1 MNQPTDETPT
11 APAADPDPRGERV
24 AAAVQTWQRHL
35 VDLGGRNTLLWYR
48 DLPTGTLDLSTAH
61 PGGLAMLLAGR
72 PTRLSDLV
80 REPAALDEARRRAR
94 TIRSKT
100 VELSEERG
108 IAAGFIAIG
117 MATWTVRGA
126 NRPPAAPVL
135 LRPCVLRPTGAAR
148 EDFDLDLGN
157 DVEFNPVL
165 EHYLRSEQGIDF
177 DTDALED
184 LASSGSTFD
193 PYPVYERLK
202 QLCKGVPDFAI
213 TPRLVVGTFSYAKL
227 PMVADLAAQG
237 SSLADHDVVAALAGD
252 PGALRAVR
260 TQVPEFPADADP
272 SHELLI
278 LDADSTQQAAIDAV
292 RSGAHLVIKGPPG
305 TGKSQ
310 TIANLIA
317 SLAGEGKRVLFVAEK
332 RAAIDAVLGRLHS
345 VGLSDLVLD
354 AYDGA
359 SNKRRLAQE
368 FGKALERG
376 TTTTEPDTADLER
389 DLVDRRATLVEH
401 SKALHEV
408 RQPWGV
414 SAHQAQE
421 AIATLGAARHSPTSR
436 VRVRGQQLADLDRRR
451 VQELGRQLTEAA
463 SLGAWSTDAGTD
475 PWFGA
480 RIPTS
485 EEAVRAREVS
495 SRLAEGQ
502 LQDVEQT
509 MTEVFA
515 EVNLPKAERVGD
527 WGVVLDSVSRV
538 RDTLEVFR
546 PEVFDIPLGD
556 LVAATGS
563 KSYRSEHDVDLGLYS
578 RWRLRRQARSLL
590 RPGPPPA
597 DLHGALV
604 GAQQQRTSWQAMAGA
619 GGRPEIPLDLDRARA
634 AYESLAE
641 DLRWLGERLAPTA
654 AGGDLM
660 GTPLPELQQRMA
672 DLAARPE
679 RLTVVPRVL
688 GALDALRAAGMGPL
702 VDDLARRGVE
712 ADHVS
717 AELDFVWWTSLSED
731 LVVRDSRYGAH
742 DGAQLQRVAAE
753 YVAADHAHLAASADR
768 VRAGAARRLREVL
781 ADHPEQEALVRAEA
795 GKSRRHR
802 PLRELL
808 PKAGETLTAAK
819 PAWAMSP
826 LVVASVL
833 PPGRWFDVV
842 IFDEASQIPP
852 AQAVSAISRA
862 HQVVVAGDERQ
873 LPPTNF
879 FTSAVDEDLAPDSDT
894 LTEGFESVL
903 DVLTAALPTRRLSW
917 HYRSLDERLVAFAN
931 REMYDGSLVTFPGT
945 GTDAVVRLESVEGSG
960 VVAPGEEAIES
971 TEAEVDRVVALVL
984 EHARTRPRESLG
996 VIALGIKHAT
1006 RLDDALRK
1014 ALLGA
1019 EGVGDFFDED
1029 RRERF
1034 FVKNLERVQGD
1045 ERDAIIL
1052 SVGYG
1057 KTPHG
1062 RVLHRFGPLNLEGG
1076 ERRLNVAITRARRR
1090 MTVVS
1095 SLLASDLDPTRLKAR
1110 GAVMLRDF
1118 LLYAA
1123 DGTLPGPVTQPST
1136 SEPVAVVTGED
1147 SSPEAG
1153 AEPTSATVDAPADP
1167 LPATPAP
1174 PLGGLVR
1181 AEFARRLRESGL
1193 VVHEAFGGAGHPVD
1207 LAVEDPDRP
1216 GVVLVA
1222 VETDGP
1228 AYAAMQSTRDRD
1240 RLRGEQ
1246 LSRLGWEHLRVW
1258 TTDLFRDPARDVS
1271 RVHAAV
1277 QRAASRRRA
1286 QELVSGAVVPAIITP
1301 TAQDDLARPDE
1312 VAPPVDA
1319 VAIEPEAGQ
1328 PESAEPESAE
1338 PEPEAAELPAPEVGA
1353 GDPEASQPAAE
1364 AQLAFDGLVADDF
1377 APAPDQ
1383 AARKRRVR
1391 GRRATSK
1398 PTNTQP
1404 GLQLPGP
1411 AVADQDATPEA
1422 KAPVTESAE
1431 ASAQPKAPEQTKD
1444 DTDAGWGEAPTE
1456 SAYDRWLREQRP
1468 PHWGS
1473 D

>member
-11 APAADPDPRGERV
+11 APAADSDPRGERV
-24 AAAVQTWQRHL
+24 AAAVKTWQRHL

-48 DLPTGTLDLSTAH
+48 DLPSGTLDLTTAH

-100 VELSEERG
+100 LELSEERG

-126 NRPPAAPVL
+126 SRPPAAPVL
-135 LRPCVLRPTGAAR
+135 LRSCVLRPTGAAR

-157 DVEFNPVL
+157 DVELNPVL
-165 EHYLRSEQGIDF
+165 EHYLRSEQGLELDSE
-177 DTDALED
+177 ALED
-184 LASSGSTFD
+184 LATTGANFD
-193 PYPVYERLK
+193 PYPVYE
-202 QLCKGVPDFAI
+202 QLTKLCSAVPDFHV

-237 SSLADHDVVAALAGD
+237 SALADHDVVAALAGD

-260 TQVPEFPADADP
+260 TQVPESPADADP

-310 TIANLIA
+310 TIANLVA

-332 RAAIDAVLGRLHS
+332 RAAIDAVLSRLEG
-345 VGLSDLVLD
+345 VGLGDLVLD

-359 SNKRRLAQE
+359 SNKRRLAQQ
-368 FGKALERG
+368 FGAALERG
-376 TTTTEPDTADLER
+376 TATREPDTTEIER
-389 DLVDRRATLVEH
+389 TLVERRATLVDH
-401 SKALHEV
+401 AAALHEV

-421 AIATLGAARHSPTSR
+421 AIATLSDTAHPPTSR
-436 VRVRGQQLADLDRRR
+436 VRLRGEQLAGLDRRR
-451 VQELGRQLTEAA
+451 VQELGRELTEAA
-463 SLGAWSTDAGTD
+463 SLGAWSTGADTD

-480 RIPTS
+480 RIATS
-485 EEAVRAREVS
+485 EEALRARDIT
-495 SRLAEGQ
+495 SRLSQGE

-509 MTEVFA
+509 MVEVFS
-515 EVNLPKAERVGD
+515 EVSLPQAERVSD
-527 WGVVLDSVSRV
+527 WGAVLESVGRV

-563 KSYRSEHDVDLGLYS
+563 KAYREADGVALGAYA

-597 DLHGALV
+597 DLHAALLD
-604 GAQQQRTSWQAMAGA
+604 AQQQRTSWQAMAGA
-619 GGRPEIPLDLDRARA
+619 GGRPEIPVDLDRART
-634 AYESLAE
+634 AYRAVAD
-641 DLRWLGERLAPTA
+641 DLTWLGERLATTP

-660 GTPLPELQQRMA
+660 GAPLPELRMRMA
-672 DLAARPE
+672 ELDARPD

-688 GALDALRAAGMGPL
+688 GVLDDLRASGLGAL

-712 ADHVS
+712 PDDVA
-717 AELDFVWWTSLSED
+717 AEMDFVWWTSLSED
-731 LVVRDSRYGAH
+731 LVVRDPRYGAH
-742 DGAQLQRVAAE
+742 DGAQLQRVARE
-753 YVAADHAHLAASADR
+753 YVAADHAHLQASAER
-768 VRAGAARRLREVL
+768 VRAGAGRRLREVL

-802 PLRELL
+802 PLRDLL
-808 PKAGETLTAAK
+808 PRAGETLTAAK

-873 LPPTNF
+873 LPPTSF
-879 FTSAVDEDLAPDSDT
+879 FTSAVDEELATDNDT

-917 HYRSLDERLVAFAN
+917 HYRSLDERLIAFAN
-931 REMYDGSLVTFPGT
+931 REMYDGSLVTFPGR
-945 GTDAVVRLESVEGSG
+945 GTDPVVRLEPVDGSG
-960 VVAPGEEAIES
+960 VVQPGEEAIES
-971 TEAEVDRVVALVL
+971 TEAEVSRVVELVL
-984 EHARTRPRESLG
+984 EHARTRPQESLG

-1006 RLDDALRK
+1006 RLDDALRR
-1014 ALLGA
+1014 ALLEA
-1019 EGVGDFFDED
+1019 DGVGDFFDED
-1029 RRERF
+1029 RPERF

-1110 GAVMLRDF
+1110 GAVMLRDY
-1118 LLYAA
+1118 LAYAA
-1123 DGTLPGPVTQPST
+1123 DGSLPGAHTDAGSVADPAETGEAMAPAEVADAPAELLDAPDEDSTAPVP
-1136 SEPVAVVTGED
+1136 EAVAAEALPVVTGG
-1147 SSPEAG
+1147 P
-1153 AEPTSATVDAPADP
+1153 
-1167 LPATPAP
+1167 
-1174 PLGGLVR
+1174 VR
-1181 AEFARRLRESGL
+1181 AEFARRLRQSGL
-1193 VVHEAFGGAGHPVD
+1193 VVHEAFGGAGHPID
-1207 LAVEDPDRP
+1207 LAVEDPERP
-1216 GVVLVA
+1216 GQVLVA
-1222 VETDGP
+1222 VETDGLE
-1228 AYAAMQSTRDRD
+1228 YAAMHSTRDRD

-1246 LSRLGWEHLRVW
+1246 LERLGWEHLRVW

-1277 QRAASRRRA
+1277 QRAAARRA
-1286 QELVSGAVVPAIITP
+1286 VEEA
-1301 TAQDDLARPDE
+1301 ARPRRATAAATRLE
-1312 VAPPVDA
+1312 PQPPVVVEQQPAPP
-1319 VAIEPEAGQ
+1319 E
-1328 PESAEPESAE
+1328 
-1338 PEPEAAELPAPEVGA
+1338 APE
-1353 GDPEASQPAAE
+1353 E
-1364 AQLAFDGLVADDF
+1364 AQLTFDGLEAEPDEF
-1377 APAPDQ
+1377 TPAPDVG
-1383 AARKRRVR
+1383 ARKRRVR

-1398 PTNTQP
+1398 P
-1404 GLQLPGP
+1404 
-1411 AVADQDATPEA
+1411 
-1422 KAPVTESAE
+1422 
-1431 ASAQPKAPEQTKD
+1431 EQTKD
-1444 DTDAGWGEAPTE
+1444 DTDAGWGERE
-1456 SAYDRWLREQRP
+1456 DLSAHDRWLFEQRP
-1468 PHWGS
+1468 PHWGR

>member
-1 MNQPTDETPT
+1 VTPPTDETSAVPQSSGDALPPT
-11 APAADPDPRGERV
+11 RPTEQADEPQPDADPRGTRV
-24 AAAVQTWQRHL
+24 AEAVKAWQRHL

-48 DLPTGTLDLSTAH
+48 DLPSGTLDLTTAH

-94 TIRSKT
+94 VIRAKT
-100 VELSEERG
+100 LELSEERG

-117 MATWTVRGA
+117 MASWAVRGA
-126 NRPPAAPVL
+126 SRAPAAPVL
-135 LRPCVLRPTGAAR
+135 LRSCVLKPTGAAR

-165 EHYLRSEQGIDF
+165 EHYLRSEQGLEL
-177 DTDALED
+177 DTSALEE
-184 LASSGSTFD
+184 LANASGAFD
-193 PYPVYERLK
+193 PHPVYAELAK
-202 QLCKGVPDFAI
+202 LCRSVPEFSVA
-213 TPRLVVGTFSYAKL
+213 PRLVVGTFSYAKL

-237 SSLADHDVVAALAGD
+237 DSLADHDVVAALAGD

-260 TQVPEFPADADP
+260 ASVPDSPADSDP
-272 SHELLI
+272 AHELLI

-332 RAAIDAVLGRLHS
+332 RAAIDAVLSRLDG
-345 VGLSDLVLD
+345 VGLGDLVLD

-368 FGKALERG
+368 FGAALDRG
-376 TTTTEPDTADLER
+376 TQSQDPDTSEIER
-389 DLVDRRATLVEH
+389 ALVDRRQTLVQH
-401 SKALHEV
+401 AAALHEV

-421 AIATLGAARHSPTSR
+421 AISRLGHLAHPPTSR
-436 VRVRGQQLADLDRRR
+436 VRVRGEQLASLDRQR

-463 SLGAWSTDAGTD
+463 SLGAWSTQEGTD

-480 RIPTS
+480 RIATS
-485 EEAVRAREVS
+485 EEAVRARDIT
-495 SRLAEGQ
+495 SRLSQGG

-509 MTEVFA
+509 MHDVFSEVS
-515 EVNLPKAERVGD
+515 LPQADRVGD
-527 WGVVLDSVSRV
+527 WGNVLDSVGRV

-546 PEVFDIPLGD
+546 PEIFDIPLGD
-556 LVAATGS
+556 LVAATAKKGERDAS
-563 KSYRSEHDVDLGLYS
+563 GQTLGWYS

-590 RPGPPPA
+590 RPGPPPP
-597 DLHGALV
+597 DLHAALLD
-604 GAQQQRTSWQAMAGA
+604 AQVQRNAWQQMAGA
-619 GGRPEIPLDLDRARA
+619 GGRPEIPVDLDRARA
-634 AYESLAE
+634 AYASVSSDLAWLSE
-641 DLRWLGERLAPTA
+641 RLTATHRGGDLFSATLVELQERLA
-654 AGGDLM
+654 
-660 GTPLPELQQRMA
+660 EL
-672 DLAARPE
+672 DARPD
-679 RLTVVPRVL
+679 RLTVVPQVL
-688 GALDALRAAGMGPL
+688 GALDALREAGMGAF
-702 VDDLARRGVE
+702 VDDLARRGVGPDDV
-712 ADHVS
+712 A
-717 AELDFVWWTSLSED
+717 AELEFVWWTSLSED
-731 LVVRDSRYGAH
+731 LIVRDPRYGAH
-742 DGAQLQRVAAE
+742 DGAQLQRVARE
-753 YVAADHAHLAASADR
+753 YVAADHAHLRASADR
-768 VRAGAARRLREVL
+768 VRAGAGRRLREVL
-781 ADHPEQEALVRAEA
+781 ADHPDQEALVRAEA

-808 PKAGETLTAAK
+808 PKAAETLTAAK

-879 FTSAVDEDLAPDSDT
+879 FTAAVDEEGAPETDA

-960 VVAPGEEAIES
+960 VIQSGEEAIES
-971 TEAEVDRVVALVL
+971 TEAEVSRVVELVL
-984 EHARTRPRESLG
+984 DHARTRPQESLG
-996 VIALGIKHAT
+996 VIALGIRHAT
-1006 RLDDALRK
+1006 RLDDALRR
-1014 ALLGA
+1014 ALA
-1019 EGVGDFFDED
+1019 SDAAAGVGDFFDED
-1029 RRERF
+1029 RPERF

-1076 ERRLNVAITRARRR
+1076 ERRLNVAITRSRRR

-1095 SLLASDLDPTRLKAR
+1095 SLVASDLDPARLKSR
-1110 GAVMLRDF
+1110 GSVMLRDF
-1118 LLYAA
+1118 LAYAA
-1123 DGTLPGPVTQPST
+1123 DGTFPSPDPALAQEGGRSTAPEHEGSGSVDT
-1136 SEPVAVVTGED
+1136 S
-1147 SSPEAG
+1147 
-1153 AEPTSATVDAPADP
+1153 SASDP
-1167 LPATPAP
+1167 L
-1174 PLGGLVR
+1174 R
-1181 AEFARRLRESGL
+1181 AEFARRLRDTGL
-1193 VVHEAFGGAGHPVD
+1193 VVHESYGSAGQPID
-1207 LAVEDPDRP
+1207 LAVEDPDHP
-1216 GVVLVA
+1216 GHVLVA

-1228 AYAAMQSTRDRD
+1228 AYAAMRSSRDRD
-1240 RLRGEQ
+1240 RLRAEQ
-1246 LSRLGWEHLRVW
+1246 LGRLGWMHVRVW
-1258 TTDLFRDPARDVS
+1258 TTDLFRDPARDVA
-1271 RVHAAV
+1271 RVNAAV
-1277 QRAASRRRA
+1277 QQAVANRPSATAAVAGATAPATAPSTDHPAGHEA
-1286 QELVSGAVVPAIITP
+1286 QEMLPMSEGVEPVPQSDEARTTVPPADEFSPPADEGARARRVRGRKAKRVPQP
-1301 TAQDDLARPDE
+1301 TLLE
-1312 VAPPVDA
+1312 
-1319 VAIEPEAGQ
+1319 
-1328 PESAEPESAE
+1328 E
-1338 PEPEAAELPAPEVGA
+1338 PEPEAEPSEPTPTPPE
-1353 GDPEASQPAAE
+1353 P
-1364 AQLAFDGLVADDF
+1364 
-1377 APAPDQ
+1377 
-1383 AARKRRVR
+1383 
-1391 GRRATSK
+1391 
-1398 PTNTQP
+1398 
-1404 GLQLPGP
+1404 
-1411 AVADQDATPEA
+1411 ATPEEPEPEPVPPPWTGQPEPAQSEPAEPEPTKPESTKPESTKPGTA
-1422 KAPVTESAE
+1422 K
-1431 ASAQPKAPEQTKD
+1431 PEQTKD
-1444 DTDAGWGEAPTE
+1444 DTDAGWGETHDE
-1456 SAYDRWLREQRP
+1456 SAYDRYLREQRP
-1468 PHWGS
+1468 PHWGH

>member
-1 MNQPTDETPT
+1 MTPPTDETPA
-11 APAADPDPRGERV
+11 APQPSGDAIPPTRHTEQEGAPQAADSANTAEAPDADPRGTRV
-24 AAAVQTWQRHL
+24 AEAVKVWQRHL

-48 DLPTGTLDLSTAH
+48 DLPAGTLDLTSAH

-94 TIRSKT
+94 TIRAKT
-100 VELSEERG
+100 LELSEERG

-117 MATWTVRGA
+117 MASWAVRGA
-126 NRPPAAPVL
+126 SRAPAAPVL
-135 LRPCVLRPTGAAR
+135 LRSCVLKPTGAAR

-157 DVEFNPVL
+157 DVELNPVL
-165 EHYLRSEQGIDF
+165 EHYLRSEQGLDL
-177 DTDALED
+177 DTGALEE
-184 LASSGSTFD
+184 LATTSGAFD
-193 PYPVYERLK
+193 PHPVYAELTRL
-202 QLCKGVPDFAI
+202 CASVPEFSVM
-213 TPRLVVGTFSYAKL
+213 PRLVVGTFSYAKL

-237 SSLADHDVVAALAGD
+237 DSLADHDVVAALAGD

-260 TQVPEFPADADP
+260 TSVPDSPADSDP
-272 SHELLI
+272 AHELLI

-332 RAAIDAVLGRLHS
+332 RAAIDAVLSRLDG
-345 VGLSDLVLD
+345 VGLGDLVLD

-359 SNKRRLAQE
+359 SNKRRLAKE
-368 FGKALERG
+368 FGAALERG
-376 TTTTEPDTADLER
+376 TQVQDPDTTEIEQV
-389 DLVDRRATLVEH
+389 LVDRRATLVEH
-401 SKALHEV
+401 AAALHEV

-421 AIATLGAARHSPTSR
+421 AISTLSGLAHPPTSR
-436 VRVRGQQLADLDRRR
+436 IRVRGEQLAGLDRQR

-463 SLGAWSTDAGTD
+463 SLGAWSTEQGSD

-480 RIPTS
+480 RILTS
-485 EEAVRAREVS
+485 EEAVRARDIT
-495 SRLAEGQ
+495 SRLSQGG

-509 MTEVFA
+509 MQEVFT
-515 EVNLPKAERVGD
+515 EVNLPQAERVGD
-527 WGVVLDSVSRV
+527 WGAVLDSVGRV

-546 PEVFDIPLGD
+546 PEIFDIPLAD
-556 LVAATGS
+556 LVAATGD
-563 KSYRSEHDVDLGLYS
+563 KADRDANGLALGWYS

-597 DLHGALV
+597 DLHAALV
-604 GAQQQRTSWQAMAGA
+604 DAQTQRTAWQQLAGA
-619 GGRPEIPLDLDRARA
+619 GGRPEIPVDLDRARTAYTAVA
-634 AYESLAE
+634 A
-641 DLRWLGERLAPTA
+641 DLTWLGERLTA
-654 AGGDLM
+654 THRGGDLFGM
-660 GTPLPELQQRMA
+660 TLPELRER
-672 DLAARPE
+672 LAELDARPD
-679 RLTVVPRVL
+679 RLTVVPQVL
-688 GALDALRAAGMGPL
+688 GVLDALREAGMGAL

-712 ADHVS
+712 PDDVA
-717 AELDFVWWTSLSED
+717 AELDFVWWASLSED
-731 LVVRDSRYGAH
+731 LIVRDPRYGAH
-742 DGAQLQRVAAE
+742 DGAQLQRVARE
-753 YVAADHAHLAASADR
+753 YVAADHAHLRASADR
-768 VRAGAARRLREVL
+768 VRAGAGRRLREVL

-802 PLRELL
+802 SLRDLL
-808 PKAGETLTAAK
+808 PKAAETLTAAK

-852 AQAVSAISRA
+852 AQAISAISRA

-873 LPPTNF
+873 LPPTSF
-879 FTSAVDEDLAPDSDT
+879 FTAAVDEEGAPETDA

-960 VVAPGEEAIES
+960 VVQPGEEAIES
-971 TEAEVDRVVALVL
+971 TEAEVSRVVDLVL
-984 EHARTRPRESLG
+984 EHARTRPHESLG
-996 VIALGIKHAT
+996 VIALGIRHAT
-1006 RLDDALRK
+1006 RLDDALRRSL
-1014 ALLGA
+1014 ASEA
-1019 EGVGDFFDED
+1019 AAGVGDFFDED
-1029 RRERF
+1029 QPERF
-1034 FVKNLERVQGD
+1034 FIKNLERVQGD

-1095 SLLASDLDPTRLKAR
+1095 SLVAADLDPTRLRAR

-1118 LLYAA
+1118 LAYAA
-1123 DGTLPGPVTQPST
+1123 DGTFPAPVTDEATTRSAA
-1136 SEPVAVVTGED
+1136 VAGSGVPGRTA
-1147 SSPEAG
+1147 SPLAPQSGAASVAG
-1153 AEPTSATVDAPADP
+1153 DA
-1167 LPATPAP
+1167 L
-1174 PLGGLVR
+1174 R
-1181 AEFARRLRESGL
+1181 AEFARRLRGTGL
-1193 VVHEAFGGAGHPVD
+1193 VVHEAYGSAGQPID
-1207 LAVEDPDRP
+1207 LAVEDPDHP
-1216 GVVLVA
+1216 GQVLVA

-1228 AYAAMQSTRDRD
+1228 TYAAMRSTRDRD

-1246 LSRLGWEHLRVW
+1246 LGRLGWMHVRVW
-1258 TTDLFRDPARDVS
+1258 TTDLFRDPARDVARVNSAVQQAIAS
-1271 RVHAAV
+1271 RAAV
-1277 QRAASRRRA
+1277 APAVPPPVVAPTPAA
-1286 QELVSGAVVPAIITP
+1286 QENPVEAVEPLEGI
-1301 TAQDDLARPDE
+1301 
-1312 VAPPVDA
+1312 DA
-1319 VAIEPEAGQ
+1319 VKPVEPV
-1328 PESAEPESAE
+1328 EPVEPSPTSE
-1338 PEPEAAELPAPEVGA
+1338 PEPAADADEFTPASDEGA
-1353 GDPEASQPAAE
+1353 RA
-1364 AQLAFDGLVADDF
+1364 
-1377 APAPDQ
+1377 
-1383 AARKRRVR
+1383 RRVR
-1391 GRRATSK
+1391 GRKSRRVVAPPTTQQGELELGGLDPEQSK
-1398 PTNTQP
+1398 
-1404 GLQLPGP
+1404 
-1411 AVADQDATPEA
+1411 
-1422 KAPVTESAE
+1422 
-1431 ASAQPKAPEQTKD
+1431 PEQTKD
-1444 DTDAGWGEAPTE
+1444 DTDAGWGEHHPE
-1456 SAYDRWLREQRP
+1456 SAYDRYLREQRP

>member
-1 MNQPTDETPT
+1 MDHPTDEPPQTDPAT
-11 APAADPDPRGERV
+11 APQAPAVPGPGDSDADPRGERV
-24 AAAVQTWQRHL
+24 AAAVTTWQRHL

-48 DLPTGTLDLSTAH
+48 DLPSGTLDITTAH

-94 TIRSKT
+94 TIRAKT
-100 VELSEERG
+100 LELSEERG
-108 IAAGFIAIG
+108 IAAGFTAVG

-126 NRPPAAPVL
+126 SRAPAAPVL
-135 LRPCVLRPTGAAR
+135 LRSCVLKPTGAAR

-165 EHYLRSEQGIDF
+165 EHYLRSEQGLDID
-177 DTDALED
+177 TGALEEM
-184 LASSGSTFD
+184 ATAGGSFD
-193 PYPVYERLK
+193 PDPVYAALTRL
-202 QLCKGVPDFAI
+202 CASVPDFTV

-237 SSLADHDVVAALAGD
+237 DSLADHDVVAALAGD

-260 TQVPEFPADADP
+260 STVPDLPADADP
-272 SHELLI
+272 AHELLI
-278 LDADSTQQAAIDAV
+278 LDADSTQQSAIDAV

-317 SLAGEGKRVLFVAEK
+317 TLAGEGKRVLFVAEK
-332 RAAIDAVLGRLHS
+332 RAAIDAVLSRLDR

-368 FGKALERG
+368 FGAALERG
-376 TTTTEPDTADLER
+376 ALTREPDTAGIER
-389 DLVDRRATLVEH
+389 TLVQARTTLVEH
-401 SKALHEV
+401 AEALHAIRE
-408 RQPWGV
+408 PWGV

-421 AIATLGAARHSPTSR
+421 AIATLGAAAHPPTSR
-436 VRVRGQQLADLDRRR
+436 VRVRGEALLALDRRR
-451 VQELGRQLTEAA
+451 VEELARQLTEAA
-463 SLGAWSTDAGTD
+463 SLGAWSTDEGTD

-480 RIPTS
+480 RLPTS
-485 EEAVRAREVS
+485 QDAVRAADITN
-495 SRLAEGQ
+495 RLSQGQ

-509 MTEVFA
+509 MHEVFA
-515 EVNLPKAERVGD
+515 EVRLPQVDRVAD
-527 WGVVLDSVSRV
+527 WGTVLQSVSRV

-546 PEVFDIPLGD
+546 PEVFDIPLGE
-556 LVAATGS
+556 LVAATADKHEREASGAS
-563 KSYRSEHDVDLGLYS
+563 LGRMA

-590 RPGPPPA
+590 RPGPPPP
-597 DLHGALV
+597 DLHAALV
-604 GAQQQRTSWQAMAGA
+604 DAQLQRTSWQQMAGA
-619 GGRPEIPLDLDRARA
+619 GGRPELPVDLDRART
-634 AYESLAE
+634 AYASLVD
-641 DLRWLGERLAPTA
+641 DLTWLGERLGPTA
-654 AGGDLM
+654 AGGDLL
-660 GTPLPELQQRMA
+660 GTVLPDLQQRMTE
-672 DLAARPE
+672 LAASPE
-679 RLTVVPRVL
+679 RLTIVPQVL
-688 GALDALRAAGMGPL
+688 GALDALREAGLGAL
-702 VDDLARRGVE
+702 VDDLARRGVP
-712 ADHVS
+712 ADDV
-717 AELDFVWWTSLSED
+717 AGELEFAWWTSLSED
-731 LVVRDSRYGAH
+731 LIVRDPRYGAH
-742 DGAQLQRVAAE
+742 DGAQLQRVVAD
-753 YVAADHAHLAASADR
+753 YVAADHAHLRASADR
-768 VRAGAARRLREVL
+768 VRAGAGRKLRDVL

-879 FTSAVDEDLAPDSDT
+879 FTSAVDEESAPETDA

-945 GTDAVVRLESVEGSG
+945 GTEAVVRLESVEGSG
-960 VVAPGEEAIES
+960 VVQTGEEAIES
-971 TEAEVDRVVALVL
+971 TEAEVERVVALVL
-984 EHARTRPRESLG
+984 EHARTRPTESLG
-996 VIALGIKHAT
+996 VIALGIRHAT

-1014 ALLGA
+1014 ALVDA

-1029 RRERF
+1029 RPERF

-1076 ERRLNVAITRARRR
+1076 ERRLNVAITRSRRR

-1095 SLLASDLDPTRLKAR
+1095 SLLAGDLDPARLKAR
-1110 GAVMLRDF
+1110 GAMMLRDF
-1118 LLYAA
+1118 LAYAA
-1123 DGTLPGPVTQPST
+1123 DGSFPT
-1136 SEPVAVVTGED
+1136 SVGKDPEE
-1147 SSPEAG
+1147 PEAQYGG
-1153 AEPTSATVDAPADP
+1153 ARSTPPAELVPDPSSGSGAQVDP
-1167 LPATPAP
+1167 L
-1174 PLGGLVR
+1174 R
-1181 AEFARRLRESGL
+1181 AEFARRLRGSGL
-1193 VVHEAFGGAGHPVD
+1193 VVHEAYGSAAHPVD
-1207 LAVEDPDRP
+1207 LAVEDPEHR
-1216 GVVLVA
+1216 GHVLVA

-1228 AYAAMQSTRDRD
+1228 AYAAMPSTRDRD

-1246 LSRLGWEHLRVW
+1246 LGRLGWEHVRVW
-1258 TTDLFRDPARDVS
+1258 STDLFRDPARDVS

-1277 QRAASRRRA
+1277 NA
-1286 QELVSGAVVPAIITP
+1286 
-1301 TAQDDLARPDE
+1301 
-1312 VAPPVDA
+1312 A
-1319 VAIEPEAGQ
+1319 VAARAEALALATGSAPSGPEGT
-1328 PESAEPESAE
+1328 
-1338 PEPEAAELPAPEVGA
+1338 PAPV
-1353 GDPEASQPAAE
+1353 ASTAPAAPTPVAAPVVAKPQE
-1364 AQLAFDGLVADDF
+1364 AE
-1377 APAPDQ
+1377 APATLFDEPGASAPDPGDFVPTPNEG
-1383 AARKRRVR
+1383 ARKRKPR
-1391 GRRATSK
+1391 GRT
-1398 PTNTQP
+1398 
-1404 GLQLPGP
+1404 
-1411 AVADQDATPEA
+1411 V
-1422 KAPVTESAE
+1422 VT
-1431 ASAQPKAPEQTKD
+1431 PEQTKD
-1444 DTDAGWGEAPTE
+1444 DTDAGWGEVGDE
-1456 SAYDRWLREQRP
+1456 SAHDRWLREQRP
-1468 PHWGS
+1468 PHWGR

>member
-1 MNQPTDETPT
+1 MTAPTDQTT
-11 APAADPDPRGERV
+11 DDPRAERV
-24 AAAVQTWQRHL
+24 AAAVRTWQRHL

-48 DLPTGTLDLSTAH
+48 DLPSGTLDLTTAH

-100 VELSEERG
+100 LELSEERG

-126 NRPPAAPVL
+126 SRSPAAPVL
-135 LRPCVLRPTGAAR
+135 LRSCVLRPTGAAR

-157 DVEFNPVL
+157 DVELNPVL
-165 EHYLRSEQGIDF
+165 EHYLRSEQGLTI

-184 LASSGSTFD
+184 LATAGSSFD
-193 PYPVYERLK
+193 PYPVYAALTK
-202 QLCKGVPDFAI
+202 ACASVPDFSV

-237 SSLADHDVVAALAGD
+237 DSLADHDVVAALAGD

-260 TQVPEFPADADP
+260 TTVPESPADADP

-310 TIANLIA
+310 TIANLVA

-332 RAAIDAVLGRLHS
+332 RAAIDAVLTRLDR

-359 SNKRRLAQE
+359 SNRRRLAQQ
-368 FGKALERG
+368 FGAALGRG
-376 TTTTEPDTADLER
+376 TESEEPDTTELER
-389 DLVDRRATLVEH
+389 TLVERRATLVDH
-401 SKALHEV
+401 ATALHEL

-421 AIATLGAARHSPTSR
+421 AIATLGAATHPPTSR
-436 VRVRGQQLADLDRRR
+436 VRVRGEQLAALDRRR
-451 VQELGRQLTEAA
+451 VQELARQLTEAA
-463 SLGAWSTDAGTD
+463 SLGAWSTEEGTD

-480 RIPTS
+480 RIATS
-485 EEAVRAREVS
+485 EEAVRARDIT
-495 SRLAEGQ
+495 SRLSEGE
-502 LQDVEQT
+502 LHAVEET
-509 MTEVFA
+509 MQEVFA
-515 EVNLPKAERVGD
+515 EVRLPAAKRVAD
-527 WGVVLDSVSRV
+527 WGAVLESVSRV

-546 PEVFDIPLGD
+546 PEVFDIPLAD
-556 LVAATGS
+556 LVAATGT
-563 KSYRSEHDVDLGLYS
+563 KAYRETNGVDLGWYA

-597 DLHGALV
+597 DLHAALLE
-604 GAQQQRTSWQAMAGA
+604 AQQQRTSWQAMAGA
-619 GGRPEIPLDLDRARA
+619 GGRPEIPLELDRARA
-634 AYESLAE
+634 AYQSVAD
-641 DLRWLGERLAPTA
+641 DLVWLGERLAPTA
-654 AGGDLM
+654 AGGDLLEAD
-660 GTPLPELQQRMA
+660 LPGLRQRLQ

-679 RLTVVPRVL
+679 RLTVVPQVL

-702 VDDLARRGVE
+702 VDDLARRGVS
-712 ADHVS
+712 ADDVA
-717 AELDFVWWTSLSED
+717 AELEFVWWTSLSED
-731 LVVRDSRYGAH
+731 LTVRDPRYGAH
-742 DGAQLQRVAAE
+742 DGEQLRRVASE
-753 YVAADHAHLAASADR
+753 YVAADHAHLQASAER
-768 VRAGAARRLREVL
+768 VRAGAGRRLREVL

-795 GKSRRHR
+795 GKARRHR

-873 LPPTNF
+873 LPPTSF
-879 FTSAVDEDLAPDSDT
+879 FTSAVDEEVLPDADT

-903 DVLTAALPTRRLSW
+903 DVLTAALPTKRLSW

-931 REMYDGSLVTFPGT
+931 REMYEGSLVTFPGT
-945 GTDAVVRLESVEGSG
+945 GTDPVVRLEAVEGSG
-960 VVAPGEEAIES
+960 VVQPGEEAIES
-971 TEAEVDRVVALVL
+971 TEAEVERVVALVL
-984 EHARTRPRESLG
+984 DHARTRPQESLG
-996 VIALGIKHAT
+996 VIALGIKHAN
-1006 RLDDALRK
+1006 RLDEALRR
-1014 ALLGA
+1014 ALVHA
-1019 EGVGDFFDED
+1019 QGVGDFFDED
-1029 RRERF
+1029 RPERF

-1045 ERDAIIL
+1045 ERDAVIL

-1110 GAVMLRDF
+1110 GAAMLRDF
-1118 LLYAA
+1118 LAYAE
-1123 DGTLPGPVTQPST
+1123 DGSLP
-1136 SEPVAVVTGED
+1136 
-1147 SSPEAG
+1147 AG
-1153 AEPTSATVDAPADP
+1153 SVDGAPAAKAESDP
-1167 LPATPAP
+1167 LR
-1174 PLGGLVR
+1174 G
-1181 AEFARRLRESGL
+1181 EFARRLRESGL
-1193 VVHEAFGGAGHPVD
+1193 VVHEAYGSAQLPID
-1207 LAVEDPDRP
+1207 LAVEDPAHP
-1216 GVVLVA
+1216 GRVLVA

-1228 AYAAMQSTRDRD
+1228 RYAAMRSSRDRD

-1246 LSRLGWEHLRVW
+1246 LRRLGWQHVRVW
-1258 TTDLFRDPARDVS
+1258 TTDLFRDPARDVA

-1277 QRAASRRRA
+1277 QKALASQDAAASDT
-1286 QELVSGAVVPAIITP
+1286 SGASSGRQA
-1301 TAQDDLARPDE
+1301 AQSQLPQEQSGDQPSSD
-1312 VAPPVDA
+1312 APSSEQPSS
-1319 VAIEPEAGQ
+1319 EQPSSEQPSSGQ
-1328 PESAEPESAE
+1328 SSSEDQSAEESAEKPDDFV
-1338 PEPEAAELPAPEVGA
+1338 P
-1353 GDPEASQPAAE
+1353 
-1364 AQLAFDGLVADDF
+1364 VADEG
-1377 APAPDQ
+1377 
-1383 AARKRRVR
+1383 ARQRRVR
-1391 GRRATSK
+1391 GRKKR
-1398 PTNTQP
+1398 
-1404 GLQLPGP
+1404 
-1411 AVADQDATPEA
+1411 
-1422 KAPVTESAE
+1422 
-1431 ASAQPKAPEQTKD
+1431 APEQTKD
-1444 DTDAGWGEAPTE
+1444 DTDVGWGEHRDE
-1456 SAYDRWLREQRP
+1456 SAHDRWLHEQRP

>member
-1 MNQPTDETPT
+1 MTPPTDQTPPVPTATPDASTPDPT
-11 APAADPDPRGERV
+11 APDAPGTDAPATDAPATDARDADPRGARV
-24 AAAVQTWQRHL
+24 AEAVKAWQRHL

-48 DLPTGTLDLSTAH
+48 DLPSGTLDLTTAH

-94 TIRSKT
+94 VIRAKT
-100 VELSEERG
+100 LELSEERG

-117 MATWTVRGA
+117 MASWTVRGA
-126 NRPPAAPVL
+126 SRAPAAPVL
-135 LRPCVLRPTGAAR
+135 LRSCVLKPTGAAR

-165 EHYLRSEQGIDF
+165 EHYLRSEQGLDL
-177 DTDALED
+177 DTAALEE
-184 LASSGSTFD
+184 LANASGAFD
-193 PYPVYERLK
+193 PHPVYVELARL
-202 QLCKGVPDFAI
+202 CESVPDFSVM
-213 TPRLVVGTFSYAKL
+213 PRLVVGTFSYAKL

-237 SSLADHDVVAALAGD
+237 DSLADHDVIAALAGD
-252 PGALRAVR
+252 PGALRSVR
-260 TQVPEFPADADP
+260 TSVPESPADSDP
-272 SHELLI
+272 AHELLI

-332 RAAIDAVLGRLHS
+332 RAAIDAVLSRLEG
-345 VGLSDLVLD
+345 VGLGDLVLD

-359 SNKRRLAQE
+359 SNRRRLAQQ
-368 FGKALERG
+368 FGAALERG
-376 TTTTEPDTADLER
+376 SQVQDPDTTEIEQA
-389 DLVDRRATLVEH
+389 LVDRRATLVQH
-401 SKALHEV
+401 AAALHEV

-421 AIATLGAARHSPTSR
+421 AISTLGSLPHPPTSR
-436 VRVRGQQLADLDRRR
+436 VRVRGEQLAALDRQR

-463 SLGAWSTDAGTD
+463 SLGAWSTQEGTD

-480 RIPTS
+480 RIATS
-485 EEAVRAREVS
+485 EEAVRARDIT
-495 SRLAEGQ
+495 SRLSQGG

-509 MTEVFA
+509 MHEVFSD
-515 EVNLPKAERVGD
+515 VRLPQADRTGD
-527 WGVVLDSVSRV
+527 WGDVLDSVGRV

-546 PEVFDIPLGD
+546 PEIFDIPLGE
-556 LVAATGS
+556 LVAATGT
-563 KSYRSEHDVDLGLYS
+563 KAQRAADGVALGWYS

-597 DLHGALV
+597 DLHAALLD
-604 GAQQQRTSWQAMAGA
+604 AQTQRLAWQQMAGA
-619 GGRPEIPLDLDRARA
+619 GGRPEIPVDLDRARA
-634 AYESLAE
+634 AYEALSA
-641 DLRWLGERLAPTA
+641 DLTWLGERLATTHG
-654 AGGDLM
+654 GGDLF
-660 GTPLPELQQRMA
+660 GATLGELRERMA
-672 DLAARPE
+672 ELDARPD
-679 RLTVVPRVL
+679 RLTVVPQVL
-688 GALDALRAAGMGPL
+688 GTLDALRESGMGAL
-702 VDDLARRGVE
+702 LDDLARRGVE
-712 ADHVS
+712 PDDVA

-731 LVVRDSRYGAH
+731 LTVRDPRYGAH
-742 DGAQLQRVAAE
+742 DGAQLQRVARE
-753 YVAADHAHLAASADR
+753 YVAADHAHLRVSADR
-768 VRAGAARRLREVL
+768 VRAGAGRRLREVL
-781 ADHPEQEALVRAEA
+781 ADHPDQEALVRAEA
-795 GKSRRHR
+795 GKARRHR

-808 PKAGETLTAAK
+808 PKAAETLTAAK

-873 LPPTNF
+873 LPPTSF
-879 FTSAVDEDLAPDSDT
+879 FTAAVDEDTAPESDA

-931 REMYDGSLVTFPGT
+931 QEMYDGALVTFPGT

-960 VVAPGEEAIES
+960 VVTPGEEAIES
-971 TEAEVDRVVALVL
+971 TEAEVSRVVELVL
-984 EHARTRPRESLG
+984 EHARTRPHESLG

-1006 RLDDALRK
+1006 RLDDALRR
-1014 ALLGA
+1014 ALA
-1019 EGVGDFFDED
+1019 TDAAAGVGDFFDED
-1029 RRERF
+1029 RPERF

-1076 ERRLNVAITRARRR
+1076 ERRLNVAITRSRRR

-1095 SLLASDLDPTRLKAR
+1095 SLLASDLDPARLKAR
-1110 GAVMLRDF
+1110 GAIMLRDF
-1118 LLYAA
+1118 LAYAA
-1123 DGTLPGPVTQPST
+1123 DGTF
-1136 SEPVAVVTGED
+1136 PVAPTGETP
-1147 SSPEAG
+1147 SPAPTPAG
-1153 AEPTSATVDAPADP
+1153 NRPFGTRLAAADP
-1167 LPATPAP
+1167 L
-1174 PLGGLVR
+1174 R
-1181 AEFARRLRESGL
+1181 AEFARRLRDTGL
-1193 VVHEAFGGAGHPVD
+1193 VVHEAYGSAGQPID
-1207 LAVEDPDRP
+1207 LAVEDPDHQ
-1216 GVVLVA
+1216 GTVLVA

-1228 AYAAMQSTRDRD
+1228 AYAAMRSSRDRD

-1246 LSRLGWEHLRVW
+1246 LGRLGWMHVRVW
-1258 TTDLFRDPARDVS
+1258 STDLFRDPARDVA

-1277 QRAASRRRA
+1277 QQAVAGRAA
-1286 QELVSGAVVPAIITP
+1286 AVPVAAEP
-1301 TAQDDLARPDE
+1301 TAP
-1312 VAPPVDA
+1312 
-1319 VAIEPEAGQ
+1319 EPTVPEQPAEETAAHGAGE
-1328 PESAEPESAE
+1328 ESATQ
-1338 PEPEAAELPAPEVGA
+1338 GA
-1353 GDPEASQPAAE
+1353 GEEMLPMEDSGEAPS
-1364 AQLAFDGLVADDF
+1364 ADEFVPTTD
-1377 APAPDQ
+1377 DT
-1383 AARKRRVR
+1383 ARQRRVR
-1391 GRRATSK
+1391 GRKGKRVIAPATSD
-1398 PTNTQP
+1398 QP
-1404 GLQLPGP
+1404 EPLTLDIQ
-1411 AVADQDATPEA
+1411 T
-1422 KAPVTESAE
+1422 
-1431 ASAQPKAPEQTKD
+1431 EQTKD
-1444 DTDAGWGEAPTE
+1444 DTDTGWGERPDE
-1456 SAYDRWLREQRP
+1456 SAYDRYLREQRP